1 MKTPYQETSRD
12 ALDALQKL
20 ILALKV
26 MPGIGPKSAQRM
38 AYYLLQHDRQGALSL
53 GVALQEAVEL
63 IGHCSKC
70 NSFSEFELCKTCD
83 DDRRDGQILCIV
95 ETPSDQLMVEQTLA
109 YRGLYFVLMGRLS
122 PMEGQG
128 PKELH
133 FEKLMQRI
141 FAEDPQFP
149 SVREVI
155 LATNFT
161 SEGEATA
168 HYLGE
173 ILKSKGIQVSRIAR
187 GIPVGGELEY
197 VDAGTLARAMMDR
210 KPVGS

>member
-1 MKTPYQETSRD
+1 MNYSNEQSQQQ
-12 ALDALQKL
+12 LDALQKL

-26 MPGIGPKSAQRM
+26 MPGVGPKSAQRM
-38 AYYLLQHDRQGALSL
+38 AYYLLQHDRNGALSL
-53 GVALQEAVEL
+53 GVALQDAVEK

-70 NSFSEFELCKTCD
+70 NSFSENQVCKTCN
-83 DDRRDGQILCIV
+83 DDRRDGQILCVV
-95 ETPSDQLMVEQTLA
+95 ETPSDQLMVEQTLS

-133 FEKLMQRI
+133 FDKLMERI
-141 FAEDPQFP
+141 FSKDPEFIE
-149 SVREVI
+149 VKEVI

-173 ILKSKGIQVSRIAR
+173 ILKSKGIRVSRIAR

>member
-1 MKTPYQETSRD
+1 MNYSNEQSQQQ
-12 ALDALQKL
+12 LDALQKL

-26 MPGIGPKSAQRM
+26 MPGVGPKSAQRM
-38 AYYLLQHDRQGALSL
+38 AYYLLQHDRNGALSL
-53 GVALQEAVEL
+53 GVALQDAVEK
-63 IGHCSKC
+63 IGHCTKC
-70 NSFSEFELCKTCD
+70 NSFSENQVCKTCN
-83 DDRRDGQILCIV
+83 DDRRDGQILCVV

-109 YRGLYFVLMGRLS
+109 YRGLYFVLMGRLA

-133 FEKLMQRI
+133 FDKLMERI
-141 FAEDPQFP
+141 FSKDPEFIE
-149 SVREVI
+149 VKEVI

-173 ILKSKGIQVSRIAR
+173 ILKSKGIRVSRIAR